1 MFPRIK
7 QYGKNFISS
16 DLFSSK
22 EVVQLTI
29 PIVIDQGF
37 VIGMALLNT
46 AMISSAGIAAV
57 SAVNMV
63 ESLNIFFISVF
74 IALSTGGTV
83 VVAQARGKRD
93 ELLAERSAVAT
104 VVAVFA
110 IAIVLAI
117 IVLIFHRALL
127 EGLFGGSSEAVMKNA
142 SVYLIGSM
150 LSYPALAIVESA
162 CGVLRGVAD
171 TRTSL
176 FLSALTNLSY
186 VALNLLFIQVFHL
199 GIVGMIIALNIARLL
214 GGCVSI
220 WYLTKR
226 TQSIHFSFSRL
237 LPFNFD
243 IMKKVM
249 SIGFPFAAEQLFFN
263 GGKILTQIFIV
274 QLGTLALTANA
285 IGNSLTMLLEIIP
298 ASLGLALVTIVGQS
312 IGAGDTKSVRKF
324 WLSFLALSS
333 ITTLLTSVIL
343 ITVYP
348 WLIDLFHVPASVEKQ
363 VFVLLLMVSVA
374 RIIAWPLS
382 FITPS
387 ALRAAGDA
395 TFTSVVSLITMWS
408 IRIVLGY
415 ILGITLGYG
424 LLGVWAAMCF
434 EWFVRGI
441 IFAVRLYRG
450 KWMRKRLV

>member
-1 MFPRIK
+1 MFPKLKR
-7 QYGKNFISS
+7 YGKDFLSS
-16 DLFSSK
+16 ELFSAK

-29 PIVIDQGF
+29 PIIIDQSF

-74 IALSTGGTV
+74 IALATGGTV

-93 ELLAERSAVAT
+93 ELLAERSAVVT
-104 VVAVFA
+104 VVLVFS
-110 IAIVLAI
+110 IALILAI
-117 IVLIFHRALL
+117 IVMIFHKALL
-127 EGLFGGSSEAVMKNA
+127 VGLFGGSSAAVMKNA
-142 SVYLIGSM
+142 SIYLIGSM

-176 FLSALTNLSY
+176 FLSAFTNLSY
-186 VALNLLFIQVFHL
+186 VALNILFIKGFHL
-199 GIVGMIIALNIARLL
+199 GIIGMVIALNIARLL
-214 GGCVSI
+214 GGLLSI

-226 TQSIHFSFSRL
+226 TQSIHFSFSKL
-237 LPFNFD
+237 LPFEFG
-243 IMKKVM
+243 IVKKVL

-274 QLGTLALTANA
+274 QLGTLALTGNA

-324 WLSFLALSS
+324 WISFLILSS
-333 ITTLLTSVIL
+333 LTTLITGAIL
-343 ITVYP
+343 IAIYP
-348 WLIDLFHVPASVEKQ
+348 WIIELFNAPAFVEKQ
-363 VFVLLLMVSVA
+363 VFDLLIMVTIA

-395 TFTSVVSLITMWS
+395 AFTSIVSLITMWT

-415 ILGITLGYG
+415 ILGITLHYG
-424 LLGVWAAMCF
+424 LLGVWAAMCI

-441 IFAVRLYRG
+441 IFAVRLWGG